1 MLKEIKKNFVKT
13 SWNIQRC
20 KNEKKIFSLN
30 RGSHFLLT
38 KQWQTIDVNIKN
50 QGF

>member
-1 MLKEIKKNFVKT
+1 MEYSALQK
-13 SWNIQRC
+13 R
-20 KNEKKIFSLN
+20 KKIFSLN

-38 KQWQTIDVNIKN
+38 KQWQTIDANIKN